1 LVFGKVSEYS
11 LYCQTVSVVD
21 AATAVPYARG
31 VSEAAL
37 LGCMDLQCSCRR
49 RASAR
54 VEHEVAR

>member
-1 LVFGKVSEYS
+1 VPFIDWASG
-11 LYCQTVSVVD
+11 
-21 AATAVPYARG
+21 VPYARA

-54 VEHEVAR
+54 VEHEVGR